1 MGASFPIPPSR
12 IELLHAQL
20 RSWPFSR
27 PGVNRGGGR
36 GGGASAGRELGIV
49 IGAGDKWKEE
59 EVCEFAREP
68 GALVSLYDIWSST
81 RLEGGEAI
89 RGISMALSGGQA

>member
-1 MGASFPIPPSR
+1 MGASFPNPPSR
-12 IELLHAQL
+12 TELLHVQL
-20 RSWPFSR
+20 RSWPLARS
-27 PGVNRGGGR
+27 GMIRGGGR